1 MYSGLLPKSLAPVW
15 KIVLLVIDLPAVL
28 LVLAVFSNLAEAQ
41 TVDTGPSYSAAGIVN
56 AATQTA
62 GPLAPNALATLYGS
76 NLAFDTVAAS
86 TLAGGSL
93 PVSLDGVSLS
103 VGNVAAPLLFVSPGQ
118 VNFIVP
124 YNLIAGQVN
133 IYLARQ
139 NIAGPLVAI
148 QLDATAPGL
157 FSWDVNQAIAIH
169 LNGTL
174 ISPSAPAHAGE
185 IVVIYAAGLGR
196 TSPDTTSGHI
206 AGSAATIVAAAQLQV
221 LLNGTACSAVSVL
234 YAGLAPGF
242 AGLYQINLVLPTPV
256 PIDPVIQVATSAGI
270 SLPQIQLAT
279 Q

>member
-1 MYSGLLPKSLAPVW
+1 MYSDLLPKSLAPVW
-15 KIVLLVIDLPAVL
+15 KIVLLVIGLPA
-28 LVLAVFSNLAEAQ
+28 AFSTLAEAQ
-41 TVDTGPSYSAAGIVN
+41 TTVTSPSYSAASIVN

-62 GPLAPNALATLYGS
+62 GPLAPNTLATMYGS
-76 NLAFDTVAAS
+76 NLAFDTVTAS
-86 TLAGGSL
+86 TLVGGAL
-93 PVSLDGVSLS
+93 PVSLDGVTLS

-124 YNLIAGQVN
+124 YNLIAGPVN
-133 IYLARQ
+133 VYLARQ
-139 NIAGPLVAI
+139 NVAGPLVAI

-157 FSWDVNQAIAIH
+157 FPWDGNEAIATH
-169 LNGTL
+169 LNGSL

-185 IVVIYAAGLGR
+185 IVVVYAAGLGR
-196 TSPDTTSGHI
+196 TSPDTSSGHI
-206 AGSAATIVAAAQLQV
+206 AGSAATIMPAAQMQV
-221 LLNGTACSAVSVL
+221 LLNGTACSAASVL

-256 PIDPVIQVATSAGI
+256 PVNPMIQIATSAGI